1 MKADID
7 YLIKHYGG
15 LKATAEALGIRGR
28 QLYNLRNNINA
39 SKSLKKLVELQAGLI
54 RLMKS

>member
-1 MKADID
+1 MKTDID
-7 YLIKHYGG
+7 YLIKHYGS
-15 LKATAEALGIRGR
+15 LQATAEALGIKGR
-28 QLYNLRNNINA
+28 QLYNLRNGINA